1 MERRRPRLRNPPANQ
16 RANPLTSQR
25 ANLLPM
31 PQVKVATLNL
41 FNRSGEWGHRAP
53 LVLDQFE
60 RLKPDV
66 IGLQEVDMVLDQG
79 MWISKQINVR
89 MGTEHP
95 HYRIKHAVNPG
106 QRASFHGIATMS
118 CIGFEEHEIVDLLT
132 HERNA
137 QRFVFRMPDGAQA
150 PSPVDVAQPRLAV
163 GDGAQ
168 APSPAGNPFF
178 LINTH
183 LHWPPEAQ
191 QDRVDQLEY
200 LLEWHDRDAR
210 GYPLIILGDFN
221 AYADPPEPATVLMK
235 SRFRSAVETANG
247 REPEKTWTTP
257 VNTYDTSPHGTLDY
271 IFISKEWRVVEA
283 GLAFDQPA
291 PHDKNIYP
299 SDHLGLYAILEL

>member
-1 MERRRPRLRNPPANQ
+1 MQKL
-16 RANPLTSQR
+16 
-25 ANLLPM
+25 
-31 PQVKVATLNL
+31 KVATLNL
-41 FNRSGEWGHRAP
+41 FNRSGEWGYRAP

-60 RLKPDV
+60 QLKPDV

-79 MWISKQINVR
+79 MWLSKQINVR

-118 CIGFEEHEIVDLLT
+118 RIGFEEHEIVDLLT

-137 QRFVFRMPDGAQA
+137 QRFVFRIDMT
-150 PSPVDVAQPRLAV
+150 
-163 GDGAQ
+163 
-168 APSPAGNPFF
+168 PFF

-200 LLEWHDRDAR
+200 LLEWHARDTR

-221 AYADPPEPATVLMK
+221 AYADPPEPATKLMK
-235 SRFRSAVETANG
+235 SRFRSAVEVANG

-257 VNTYDTSPHGTLDY
+257 VNTYDTSRHGTLDY
-271 IFISKEWRVVEA
+271 IFISQEWRVVEA

-291 PHDKNIYP
+291 AHDKNVYP